1 MVDTAYTQIALAPQ
15 EKPSEL
21 TTPKND
27 ESKDDSEFHMFGED
41 GFTFLDFVDMVNPLQ
56 HIPVVAT
63 AYRHLTGDEIDPGS
77 RLAGGTIFGGPIGLA
92 ASAFN
97 VLLEH
102 NTGKDVGD
110 HVLALFEG
118 EDAPPENQTM
128 MAKNENSTLSGVTSG
143 FAPLNVPQSEADA
156 FAAGEASLRLAE
168 LQEFMNPS
176 LAKEVPQVPS
186 TAQTPGTGSVGT
198 WAPPQN
204 QPNPFVPAEPP
215 SNVPTLNTTTLYQ
228 VPTPTN
234 TVQPTNVAKTK
245 QYDGFQAKQSYDE
258 SSMDALRAFAR
269 DMKTQ
274 KAQEQSQQITNE
286 PPNRVATSPSDLS
299 QTTDN
304 AWFTQMM
311 SQNMDRYQ
319 QPNNKPQS

>member
-21 TTPKND
+21 KTPKNE
-27 ESKDDSEFHMFGED
+27 ESKEDSEFHMFGKD
-41 GFTFLDFVDMVNPLQ
+41 GFSFLDFVDMINPLQ
-56 HIPVVAT
+56 HIPVVST

-77 RLAGGTIFGGPIGLA
+77 RLAGGTLFGGPIGLA

-97 VLLEH
+97 VILEH

-118 EDAPPENQTM
+118 EDASPENQTM
-128 MAKNENSTLSGVTSG
+128 MAKNENPALSGVTSG
-143 FAPLNVPQSEADA
+143 FAPLNVPQSEANA

-176 LAKEVPQVPS
+176 LAQEVPQVPS
-186 TAQTPGTGSVGT
+186 TTQAPSTGSIGT

-204 QPNPFVPAEPP
+204 QPNPFVPTEPP

-228 VPTPTN
+228 AHPPVN

-245 QYDGFQAKQSYDE
+245 QYDGFQAKQNYDQ

-269 DMKTQ
+269 DMK
-274 KAQEQSQQITNE
+274 AQTAQQQPQQVSE
-286 PPNRVATSPSDLS
+286 PPNRIATSPSDLS

-319 QPNNKPQS
+319 HPNKPQS

>member
-15 EKPSEL
+15 DTPSEL
-21 TTPKND
+21 TTPKN
-27 ESKDDSEFHMFGED
+27 EGSKDDSEFHMFGED
-41 GFTFLDFVDMVNPLQ
+41 GFTFLDFVDMINPLQ
-56 HIPVVAT
+56 HIPLVAT

-77 RLAGGTIFGGPIGLA
+77 RMAGGTLFGGPIGLA

-97 VLLEH
+97 VILEH
-102 NTGKDVGD
+102 NTGKDMGD
-110 HVLALFEG
+110 HVLALFDG
-118 EDAPPENQTM
+118 EDAPPEDQTM
-128 MAKNENSTLSGVTSG
+128 MAKNENPALSSVTSG
-143 FAPLNVPQSEADA
+143 FASLNVPQSEADA

-176 LAKEVPQVPS
+176 LAQEVPQAVS
-186 TAQTPGTGSVGT
+186 TTQTPGTGSVGT
-198 WAPPQN
+198 WEPPQN
-204 QPNPFVPAEPP
+204 QPIPFVPVEAP
-215 SNVPTLNTTTLYQ
+215 SNVPTLNRTTLYQ
-228 VPTPTN
+228 AHPPTN

-245 QYDGFQAKQSYDE
+245 QYEGFQAKESYDK

-269 DMKTQ
+269 DMKAQKIQQQTQ
-274 KAQEQSQQITNE
+274 QVNE
-286 PPNRVATSPSDLS
+286 PPKRVATSPSDLS

-319 QPNNKPQS
+319 HPNNKPQS

>member
-21 TTPKND
+21 TTPKNE

-56 HIPVVAT
+56 HIPVVST

-77 RLAGGTIFGGPIGLA
+77 RMAGGTLFGGPIGLA

-97 VLLEH
+97 VILEH

-110 HVLALFEG
+110 HVLALFDG
-118 EDAPPENQTM
+118 EDASPENQTM
-128 MAKNENSTLSGVTSG
+128 MAKNENPALSGVTSG

-176 LAKEVPQVPS
+176 LAQEVPQATS
-186 TAQTPGTGSVGT
+186 APGTAGSVGT

-204 QPNPFVPAEPP
+204 QPNPFVPVQPP
-215 SNVPTLNTTTLYQ
+215 SDVPTLNTTTLYQ
-228 VPTPTN
+228 APPPVN

-245 QYDGFQAKQSYDE
+245 QYEGFQAKQNYDQ

-269 DMKTQ
+269 DMKAQTAQQQTQ
-274 KAQEQSQQITNE
+274 QVSE

-319 QPNNKPQS
+319 HPNKPQS